1 MAQPLLTTC
10 GLNEPTIPPLTLI
23 KQDSGV
29 DGSFLIAAILGH
41 RLKTSK
47 DHRVLLIATHH
58 NYTHYSSACLKLAYN
73 LGPSRDSGQ
82 LQTLDI
88 GAELFQNFPAAGPS
102 LSDLQKRIANFLQSS
117 PQATVLI
124 DDLTFFLNLGH
135 TESQLIDFVD
145 TALTSLTRP
154 GQAVVIKLN
163 TADLYDVLGAN
174 LDDLAATELRLERL
188 TSGNFREV
196 DGRLTVSRVRPED
209 ADALVQIKQRD
220 RQVLFKV
227 NERNVR
233 VFVPG
238 ELGIKN
244 L

>member
-1 MAQPLLTTC
+1 MAQPVLATC
-10 GLNEPTIPPLTLI
+10 GLNEATIPPLTLI

-47 DHRVLLIATHH
+47 DHRVLLIATQH
-58 NYTHYSSACLKLAYN
+58 NYTHYSSACLKLTYN

-88 GAELFQNFPAAGPS
+88 GAELFQNFPEAGPN
-102 LSDLQKRIANFLQSS
+102 LCDLQKRIEEFLQSS
-117 PQATVLI
+117 PQATILI

-135 TESQLIDFVD
+135 TESQLMDFVEAIV
-145 TALTSLTRP
+145 TGLNRLN
-154 GQAVVIKLN
+154 QAVVIKLN

-196 DGRLTVSRVRPED
+196 DGRLTVSRVHEHE
-209 ADALVQIKQRD
+209 DALVQTKQRD

-227 NERNVR
+227 NERNVK